1 METINLSHCP
11 ELIKSNLK
19 IKDAKRIIK
28 EKTGIPE
35 ENQRINI
42 EVDHENFY
50 DYDTEDEGDFWRILK
65 LQVYDKTRY
74 VAKLSRDFYEAS
86 VILDLNKDV
95 EKLKQMIFE
104 QTKVPIERQKF
115 YLDNRELSNSSS
127 LNSENLFKKNLII
140 KIPEK
145 LNDVIYIK
153 YPNSQIKKIDADL
166 CDTGFKFLEKLCKE
180 EKNILNYSSSFEINY
195 NICYNNKILAFD
207 SLLANSGIK
216 NGDTIELRKRNNMLI
231 FVKTLTGKTLTLNV
245 DPYDSI
251 GIFKIFIQIR
261 EGIPPS
267 EQRLVF
273 DGRQLEVNKKFID
286 YNIQNES
293 TLHLILRLRGGKF

>member
-1 METINLSHCP
+1 
-11 ELIKSNLK
+11 
-19 IKDAKRIIK
+19 
-28 EKTGIPE
+28 
-35 ENQRINI
+35 
-42 EVDHENFY
+42 
-50 DYDTEDEGDFWRILK
+50 
-65 LQVYDKTRY
+65 
-74 VAKLSRDFYEAS
+74 
-86 VILDLNKDV
+86 
-95 EKLKQMIFE
+95 MIFE

-145 LNDVIYIK
+145 LNDVVYIK